1 MIYSTSGQHPG
12 LNESPKGNWNLPA
25 GNVCLLIYSSICMQ
39 LGSNFNFIL
48 MVIFTDIVRWLAG
61 LFVDLLFYLLPFY
74 KRFQLR
80 AQTQTLHILGKNFQK
95 YFYQTRR

>member
-1 MIYSTSGQHPG
+1 
-12 LNESPKGNWNLPA
+12 
-25 GNVCLLIYSSICMQ
+25 MQ

-48 MVIFTDIVRWLAG
+48 MVIFTDIIRWLAG

-80 AQTQTLHILGKNFQK
+80 AQTQTLHFWGRIFKNIFTK
-95 YFYQTRR
+95 HVGNLLN

>member
-1 MIYSTSGQHPG
+1 
-12 LNESPKGNWNLPA
+12 
-25 GNVCLLIYSSICMQ
+25 MQ

-74 KRFQLR
+74 KNDFNCEHKHKHCTFGEEFSKIFLPN
-80 AQTQTLHILGKNFQK
+80 TSVICLTN
-95 YFYQTRR
+95 